1 MNNWKSR
8 LSTTFEIS
16 EKFSSWKHNQILT
29 VKIRHSHESQ
39 FLFLLLIHL
48 LGTHRQSCYLSILQS
63 TFTQNRKTIV
73 MQFHKVIPSIILK
86 TQPVQQPVHHLLAFF
101 HRLKQWT
108 WCSVVCCVNFR
119 SQIWKICYRAE

>member
-39 FLFLLLIHL
+39 FLFLLLIRL

-63 TFTQNRKTIV
+63 TFTQNRKTIE